1 MDKNLTIHVL
11 SDSAVNSGEHI
22 TKKAVSQFNFGKYSI
37 KTFPF
42 ITSKEQITKIFED
55 AKKEQSVIVYT
66 LVIEVLK
73 DFIIEKGLE
82 FDIPTVD
89 LLTPTLQAIEE
100 VLGFKP
106 KDESELIR
114 KIDENYFRKIEA
126 IEFAV
131 KYDDGKDLRGIKKA
145 DIVLIGISRTSKT
158 LLSMY
163 LAHKDYKVTNIPLI
177 PEVPAPPELFQ
188 KQKKRVIGLVIDP
201 YKLNKIRQERLESLG
216 LSFDSNYANISRIN
230 EELEYSKDIMKKI
243 GCLVI
248 DITNKEI
255 EEITEI
261 IVNYMRKNVDKDY
274 LG

>member
-201 YKLNKIRQERLESLG
+201 YKLNEIRQERLESLG